1 MRQSLSMVLAIR
13 TAVAIAIKC
22 KSYHDVPSRTD
33 LSISFRLIGP
43 PVVSTPSLVTVQLRL
58 KPSLGLVLDKEQDLH
73 VAGAGS

>member
-1 MRQSLSMVLAIR
+1 MRQLLSMVLATR

-22 KSYHDVPSRTD
+22 KSYHDVLSRTD
-33 LSISFRLIGP
+33 LSIPSRPIGL